1 MIKKTHPCPE
11 CENDADDP
19 EDEDGNYLCT
29 QCTGMFREQRV
40 QRKEERKKSSLDQ
53 DIKERRVARKLTA
66 LEELKYSNI
75 RG

>member
-1 MIKKTHPCPE
+1 MIKKTHHCPE
-11 CENDADDP
+11 CGNDADGL
-19 EDEDGNYLCT
+19 EDDDWNYLCT
-29 QCTGMFREQRV
+29 QCTEMFREQRV

-53 DIKERRVARKLTA
+53 DIKERKVARELTA